1 MKIFE
6 IPYFKRWFCSAN
18 HKDIGTLY
26 IIYGVW
32 GGLVGSRIRRI
43 IRLELGQPGRF
54 LGNSQ
59 LYNCIVTGHALIII
73 FFSVIPILIGGFGN
87 WLIPIIIGF
96 GDIAFPRLNN
106 IRFWLLIP
114 SMFLIITRGL
124 VERGCGAGWTLY
136 PPLSRILGHPGR
148 RTDLAIFS
156 LHLAGV
162 SSILGSIN
170 FICTINYIRCVNGEI
185 IPLFCVS
192 LLVTTILLLL
202 AVPVLAGGLTILLT
216 DRNANTRFFDP
227 QGGGDA
233 VLYRHL
239 FWFFGHPEV
248 YILILPAFGLVSHI
262 IQENRLKKI
271 TFGVIGIIYAIARIG
286 TLGFLVWGHH
296 IYTIGLDV
304 DTRAYFTGATILIA
318 VPTGIKVFSWL
329 RTILGSKVVLRIGLI
344 WSIGFIFLFLVGG
357 LTGVILSNASL
368 DIALHDT
375 YYVVGH
381 FHYVLSIGAVFG
393 IFAGLNHY
401 FSLFTG
407 VCLDR
412 EYSIIHFL
420 VTFIRV
426 NIIFLPHHF
435 LGLAGIPR
443 RYYDYPDR
451 YTKWNVVSRFG
462 SLIRLV
468 GLVIFFFMVWEALIR
483 QRSEISRFTGAGRRE
498 WIREKRLLPSS
509 FHNQTER
516 IIIIYS

>member
-1 MKIFE
+1 MLN
-6 IPYFKRWFCSAN
+6 YFYRWFIRAN
-18 HKDIGTLY
+18 HKDIGSLY

-32 GGLVGSRIRRI
+32 GGLIGSSIRRI
-43 IRLELGQPGRF
+43 IRIELGQPGSV

-106 IRFWLLIP
+106 ISFWLLLP
-114 SMFLIITRGL
+114 SIILIIVRSL
-124 VERGCGAGWTLY
+124 VESGCGAGWTLY
-136 PPLSRILGHPGR
+136 PPLSRILGHPGG
-148 RTDLAIFS
+148 RTDFAIFS
-156 LHLAGV
+156 LHLAGI

-170 FICTINYIRCVNGEI
+170 FICTINYMRRVNGEI

-192 LLVTTILLLL
+192 LLVTTFLLLL

-216 DRNANTRFFDP
+216 DRNANTSFFDP
-227 QGGGDA
+227 QGGGDS

-262 IQENRLKKI
+262 IQESRLKKR
-271 TFGVIGIIYAIARIG
+271 TFGVIGIIYALARIG

-304 DTRAYFTGATILIA
+304 DTRGYFTGATILIA
-318 VPTGIKVFSWL
+318 IPTGIKVFSWL
-329 RTILGSKVVLRIGLI
+329 RTILGSKVILSIGI
-344 WSIGFIFLFLVGG
+344 VWSGGFIFLFLVGG

-368 DIALHDT
+368 DLALHDT

-407 VCLDR
+407 LCLDR
-412 EYSIIHFL
+412 DYSILHFL

-435 LGLAGIPR
+435 LGLAGFPR
-443 RYYDYPDR
+443 RYYDYPDT
-451 YTKWNVVSRFG
+451 YFKWNFVSRFG

-468 GLVIFFFMVWEALIR
+468 GLVIFFFIIWEALIS
-483 QRSEISRFTGAGRRE
+483 QRPELASFSRRYRLE
-498 WIREKRLLPSS
+498 WVKKCSLMSY
-509 FHNQTER
+509 HNQKET
-516 IIIIYS
+516 IIIVY